1 MNKIL
6 SLFSIA
12 SIMLVGCQTSTKT
25 ETDKSSEYVDASKA
39 EIVQTELASKGKTL
53 MENQCYVCH
62 NPKAKKENRIAPPFV
77 AIKNHYLKK
86 YNSEE
91 EFTAKIWTFLE
102 KPTKEKAIMKGAIE
116 KFGLMPYQVFK
127 EKDINAIAHYLYNYN
142 IEKPSGFKQHK
153 GKGRKKGKQ
162 KKLGKSQ
169 PKTDAERGMHY
180 AKSTKSV
187 LGQNLMGAI
196 QKKGV
201 SHALSFCNEQ
211 AIPLTDSMANYHNVK
226 IKRVSD
232 QPRNPSNAANNIE
245 LEHIKTFKSL
255 LANSEDIK
263 PIVEKNNDQT
273 NFYYPIVTNNMCLK
287 CHGTPNKTIAKSDYN
302 KILKLYPKDQA
313 VGYQTNEVRGI
324 WSISF
329 KNNEQN

>member
-6 SLFSIA
+6 SLFSITSLA
-12 SIMLVGCQTSTKT
+12 LVSCQTSTKT
-25 ETDKSSEYVDASKA
+25 ESNENNKYVDVSEA
-39 EIVQTELASKGKTL
+39 EIAQTELASKGKTL

-91 EFTAKIWTFLE
+91 EFKAKMWAFLE
-102 KPTKEKAIMKGAIE
+102 KPTKEKAIMKGAVQ

-127 EKDINAIAHYLYNYN
+127 EKDINAIAHYLYNYD
-142 IEKPSGFKQHK
+142 IEKPSKFKEHH
-153 GKGRKKGKQ
+153 GKGKQ
-162 KKLGKSQ
+162 KKLGHTQ
-169 PKTDAERGMHY
+169 PKTDAEKGMHY
-180 AKSTKSV
+180 AKSTKAV

-211 AIPLTDSMANYHNVK
+211 AIPLTDSMAKHHQVK
-226 IKRVSD
+226 IKRVTD
-232 QPRNPSNAANNIE
+232 QPRNPSNTANNVE
-245 LEHIKTFKSL
+245 LEHIKTFKAL
-255 LANSEDIK
+255 LANNSDIK
-263 PIVEKNNDQT
+263 PILEKNNGQT

-287 CHGTPNKTIAKSDYN
+287 CHGTPNKTIAKNDYN
-302 KILKLYPKDQA
+302 KILKLYPEDQA
-313 VGYQTNEVRGI
+313 IGHQTNEVRGI

-329 KNNEQN
+329 KSDEQN